1 MYIVHVYAYC
11 EPVRTVLR
19 YMYDL
24 LRPLDVYI
32 ITKSLQI
39 LGSPEKMFFTKKIV
53 SNTRNIQYK
62 VYKLQSASVVSNFDE

>member
-1 MYIVHVYAYC
+1 
-11 EPVRTVLR
+11 
-19 YMYDL
+19 MYDL
-24 LRPLDVYI
+24 LEPLDVHI
-32 ITKSLQI
+32 ITKSLQN